1 MAVQWTG
8 LGPELLVRLDRTVG
22 EPLGA
27 QLQRE
32 LREAIRAGRLAADER
47 LPSSRVLA
55 AELGVSRGLVVD
67 TYAQLEAE
75 GYLVTRVGSGTR
87 VAADVA
93 EEPGPSAH
101 SASRRRAPRPAPPPA
116 PRLDVD
122 FEYGLPDLA
131 SFPMRDWL
139 WALTEAGRTT
149 SIAGLGDEVEG
160 GAPELR
166 RVLASYLGRVRGS
179 CAEPAD
185 VVVTAGFRQG
195 LNIVLRALAGSGITH
210 VALEDPGPREDPTIV
225 ERCGQVAVAVPV
237 DERGLDVDALAATR
251 ARAVVVTPAHQC
263 PTGVVLAPERRHALV
278 AWAERVDGVVI
289 EDDYDAE
296 FRYDRQPVGSL
307 QGLAPDRVVAMG
319 SVSKTLAPALRLG
332 WMLVPPAL
340 MGAVLREKQLV
351 GRGAPGL
358 DQVALAR
365 LIESGRFDKHLRRMR
380 GVYDRRRSALV
391 EALAEHVPGVALRG
405 LAAGCHAV
413 VPLPAGADEA
423 AVVAEARRRGVGVY
437 DLGRYRVE
445 PAPAADP
452 ALVLGFGDVDE
463 RAIRRGIAA
472 IADLLRP

>member
-8 LGPELLVRLDRTVG
+8 LGPELLLRLDRATG

-32 LREAIRAGRLAADER
+32 LRDAIRAGRLAADER
-47 LPSSRVLA
+47 LPSSRALA
-55 AELGVSRGLVVD
+55 AELAVSRGLVVD
-67 TYAQLEAE
+67 AYAQLEAE
-75 GYLVTRVGSGTR
+75 GYLVTQVGSGTR

-93 EEPGPSAH
+93 EEP
-101 SASRRRAPRPAPPPA
+101 APRPEPTPA

-122 FEYGLPDLA
+122 FAYGIPDLGA
-131 SFPMRDWL
+131 FPMRDWL
-139 WALTEAGRTT
+139 WALAEAGRTT

-160 GAPELR
+160 GSPELR

-179 CAEPAD
+179 CAQPAD

-195 LNIVLRALAGSGITH
+195 LNVVLRALAATGTTH
-210 VALEDPGPREDPTIV
+210 VALEDPGPLETAAVV
-225 ERCGQVAVAVPV
+225 ERCGQVAVPVPV
-237 DERGLDVDALAATR
+237 DDRGIDVSALAATR
-251 ARAVVVTPAHQC
+251 ARAVVITPAHQC

-278 AWAERVDGVVI
+278 AWAERVDGVI
-289 EDDYDAE
+289 LEDDYDAE

-332 WMLVPPAL
+332 WMVVPPTIL
-340 MGAVLREKQLV
+340 PVVLEEKLLA

-365 LIESGRFDKHLRRMR
+365 LVESGRFDKHLRRMR
-380 GVYDRRRSALV
+380 AVYDGRRSALV
-391 EALAEHVPGVALRG
+391 EALAEHAPGVELGG

-413 VPLPAGADEA
+413 VPLPAGASEP
-423 AVVAEARRRGVGVY
+423 AVVAEARARGVGVY
-437 DLGRYRVE
+437 GISRYRVV
-445 PAPAADP
+445 PAPEAPP
-452 ALVLGFGDVDE
+452 ALVLGFGDIDE
-463 RAIRRGIAA
+463 RAIRRGIRA
-472 IADLLRP
+472 IADLVRP

>member
-8 LGPELLVRLDRTVG
+8 LGPELLLRLDRGTR

-32 LREAIRAGRLAADER
+32 LRDAIRAGRLAAAER
-47 LPSSRVLA
+47 LPSSRALA

-75 GYLVTRVGSGTR
+75 GYLVTQVGSGTR

-93 EEPGPSAH
+93 EEPA
-101 SASRRRAPRPAPPPA
+101 ARPEPAPA

-122 FEYGLPDLA
+122 FAYGIPDLG

-139 WALTEAGRTT
+139 WALGEAGRTT

-160 GAPELR
+160 GSPELR

-179 CAEPAD
+179 CAQPAD

-195 LNIVLRALAGSGITH
+195 LNIVLRALAGAGTTH
-210 VALEDPGPREDPTIV
+210 VALEDPGPRESVAVV
-225 ERCGQVAVAVPV
+225 ERCGQVAVPVPV
-237 DERGLDVDALAATR
+237 DDRGIDVAALAATR
-251 ARAVVVTPAHQC
+251 ARAVVLTPAHQC

-278 AWAERVDGVVI
+278 AWAERVDGVI
-289 EDDYDAE
+289 LEDDYDAE

-319 SVSKTLAPALRLG
+319 SVSKTLAPALRMG
-332 WMLVPPAL
+332 WMVVPPAL
-340 MGAVLREKQLV
+340 LPAVLEEKLLA

-380 GVYDRRRSALV
+380 ATYDGRRSVLV
-391 EALAEHVPGVALRG
+391 EALAEHAPGVELSG

-413 VPLPAGADEA
+413 LPLPPGASEP
-423 AVVAEARRRGVGVY
+423 AVVAEARARGVGVH
-437 DLGRYRVE
+437 GISRYRLVPDPE
-445 PAPAADP
+445 APP

-463 RAIRRGIAA
+463 RAIRRGVRA
-472 IADLLRP
+472 LGELVRP